1 MAIPAWRLDPL
12 ACQHVSEA
20 PEPRLSVDALLALR
34 DLRDQ
39 HPLLPSPSLALP
51 GAPPLQ
57 GASDAHTSS
66 ISPPLTEPAPL
77 RAPHRVAAAAR
88 PPASPRSRAAHP
100 AAHPRGG
107 TARRAR
113 SVARSPKRSPAQLP
127 RAASVSRRQSSGH
140 HGRSHRESPRRQ
152 DALAERARTL
162 GCTEVVTIDA
172 EGGRRGPGRHERP
185 GLTHLLAAGCQGRVG
200 AVLALAASRLAR
212 HRRDWYQVLDL
223 GAFTATVLLDA
234 DGV

>member
-1 MAIPAWRLDPL
+1 MLRWLRRQTSESVVSKLPEGLQMAIPAWRLDPL

-39 HPLLPSPSLALP
+39 HPLLPSTSLALP
-51 GAPPLQ
+51 GAPQLQ

-100 AAHPRGG
+100 AAHPGD
-107 TARRAR
+107 ARRVEPGASPGAPRGVLPICNAPPPSLCANPAAITYAPIGRVNGGHTPWRSAPAR
-113 SVARSPKRSPAQLP
+113 WGA
-127 RAASVSRRQSSGH
+127 RQS
-140 HGRSHRESPRRQ
+140 
-152 DALAERARTL
+152 
-162 GCTEVVTIDA
+162 
-172 EGGRRGPGRHERP
+172 
-185 GLTHLLAAGCQGRVG
+185 
-200 AVLALAASRLAR
+200 
-212 HRRDWYQVLDL
+212 
-223 GAFTATVLLDA
+223 
-234 DGV
+234 